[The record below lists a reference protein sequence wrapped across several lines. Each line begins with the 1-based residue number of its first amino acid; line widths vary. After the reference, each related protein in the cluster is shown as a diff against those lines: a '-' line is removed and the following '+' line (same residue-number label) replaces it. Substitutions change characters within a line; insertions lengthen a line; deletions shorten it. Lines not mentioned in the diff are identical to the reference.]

1 MRFATFEKNGGLAL
15 GISAGTRFLDISAA
29 WTDNSIPAPA
39 NMQHIIESHDLYVPV
54 VEKLTVKIPVDSPC
68 IPAGHRHVLEIG
80 NLGRLANRMMVN
92 R

>member
-29 WTDNSIPAPA
+29 WADNSIPAPG

-54 VEKLTVKIPVDSPC
+54 FEQLAAVMGAEFKRPNNLTEE
-68 IPAGHRHVLEIG
+68 L
-80 NLGRLANRMMVN
+80 NR
-92 R
+92 

>member
-29 WTDNSIPAPA
+29 WTDYSIPAPA

-54 VEKLTVKIPVDSPC
+54 VEKLAAVMGAGFKRPYDLTVEPV
-68 IPAGHRHVLEIG
+68 
-80 NLGRLANRMMVN
+80 
-92 R
+92 